1 MATSKS
7 KNFWKN
13 KEEKMK
19 RIQRILL
26 AFMLGALSIQ
36 AVWADN
42 NVDLLLKSAF
52 DGDLAKIKSLIGQGT
67 NVNAKNNK
75 GFTALMGASV
85 AGHLEIVEYLISKG
99 ADVNAKSNEGGLTAL
114 MVALEH
120 IEIVEYL
127 ISQDADVNVVMDGG
141 GTALD
146 IAEMNKKYNVANI
159 LRKAG
164 GKAMLSEEQRQK
176 IKQDIQV
183 RTARSDIASAM
194 TSIVAKVFADEIN
207 AKAPKAPNP
216 NKLPKNQ
223 TKADYREWGVWIM
236 EVTALDSDKWMATKN
251 GILHKSCSSKTP
263 LIWINTQTGAMHFN
277 PSKLQGGNFCK
288 ALRDSYISDKGN
300 GDRIIPLESNGKV
313 KF

>member
-1 MATSKS
+1 
-7 KNFWKN
+7 
-13 KEEKMK
+13 MK

-52 DGDLAKIKSLIGQGT
+52 DGNLAKIKSLIEQGT

-75 GFTALMGASV
+75 GFTALMSAS
-85 AGHLEIVEYLISKG
+85 AMGHLEIVEYLISKG
-99 ADVNAKSNEGGLTAL
+99 ADVNAKTDEGFTAL
-114 MVALEH
+114 IGASMAGH

-127 ISQDADVNVVMDGG
+127 ISQDADVNAMMDGG

-146 IAEMNKKYNVANI
+146 IAEINKKYNVANI

-176 IKQDIQV
+176 IKQDTQV
-183 RTARSDIASAM
+183 RTARSDITSAM

-207 AKAPKAPNP
+207 AKAPKVPNP

-263 LIWINTQTGAMHFN
+263 LIWINTQIGAMHFN

-300 GDRIIPLESNGKV
+300 GDRIIPLESDGKV